1 MANRIN
7 KSILDFLYN
16 AEMTLSNSDKGT
28 FIKRET
34 DLLLLTPLK
43 VISLLIAVSGLFA
56 MVFEVRHFSQ
66 HSAEVYVTRL
76 IATLI
81 AFSVLVLL
89 NTSIGMKRPVQ
100 LVHLLLIT
108 IICSS
113 GYMIY
118 LIPSTLIVNSQIV
131 GLMIFTSALFLSWEV
146 KNQIIVAIY
155 YNLVF
160 AFAILMND
168 TEIYFLPNMFE
179 SVLFVIFLSI
189 VSVIGSAVN
198 YKLRLEL
205 AEKTL
210 RIEMSEKKYRSIF
223 DHALEGMFQTSLDGE
238 FLAVN
243 KALVKI
249 LGYKSEDELKNNK
262 KTIDFYTDPKEREN
276 LIKILNENGEVIDYR
291 LKLKR
296 KDGSIISVR
305 INDKLVVD
313 EDDPNIKYYEGS
325 IQDITEEVRLDEEKK
340 QALLALKEEKLKSD
354 ELAKEA
360 LALSRS
366 KSQFL
371 ANMSHE
377 IRTPMNGIL
386 GYLNLI
392 QNESYQSQAELSQF
406 VKNAKDS
413 AESLLDIINSILDFS
428 KIEAGKFELERINF
442 DLISVIDE
450 SIVVVSTRAKEK
462 ELKII
467 KLIQKNIPTQLN
479 GDPTRLRQIFINLL
493 SNAIKFTEQG
503 EIKII
508 LRGEKEKGNQLKL
521 YATVEDSGMGIPH
534 SKMKELFQPFSQLD
548 SSNTRKFGGTGLGL
562 VICKEIVTMMDGE
575 IWVESE
581 LGKGSK
587 FHFTSRFG
595 MQESDEF
602 VEVLP
607 ILKVEKQELEVEA
620 EVAKPSEDIK
630 RGRRRFKLLL
640 AEDNT
645 VNQKV
650 ATRILND
657 AGYNVDPVGNGAEAL
672 KAVQNGNYDLVLMD
686 VQMPEMDGFTATQT
700 IRGIQGDKS
709 KIPIIALTAHAL
721 TGDREKC
728 LEIGMNDYITKPIN
742 SKELLKILDKWLS
755 VQPVPEEERPEPEEK
770 PVQQEI
776 IFDLEHFEQISMG
789 NVEFQRDLLL
799 TYLEDIPKRI
809 ERLEVY
815 IKTNETQNAIREAH
829 TIKGSSY
836 SLGAKKLGDDAL
848 AIEIAAKREDLL
860 TSRSKLTPLK
870 ISFGKTENLIKEKF
884 SI

>member
-66 HSAEVYVTRL
+66 YSTEVYITRL

-81 AFSVLVLL
+81 AFTVLVLL
-89 NTSIGMKRPVQ
+89 NTSIGLKKPVQ

-205 AEKTL
+205 AEKTI

-249 LGYKSEDELKNNK
+249 LGYKSEDELKNYK
-262 KTIDFYTDPKEREN
+262 KAIDFYENPKEREN

-305 INDKLVVD
+305 INDKLVID

-325 IQDITEEVRLDEEKK
+325 IQDITEEVRLDEEKR

-442 DLISVIDE
+442 DLMSVIDE

-508 LRGEKEKGNQLKL
+508 LRGDKEKGNQLKL
-521 YATVEDSGMGIPH
+521 YATVEDSGMGIPE
-534 SKMKELFQPFSQLD
+534 SKMKELFLPFSQLD
-548 SSNTRKFGGTGLGL
+548 SSNTRKYGGTGLGL

-581 LGKGSK
+581 IGKGSK
-587 FHFTSRFG
+587 FHFISRFG
-595 MQESDEF
+595 VQESDEF

-607 ILKVEKQELEVEA
+607 ILKVEKQELEVED
-620 EVAKPSEDIK
+620 EVAKPTEDIK

-755 VQPVPEEERPEPEEK
+755 VQPLPEEERPEPEEK
-770 PVQQEI
+770 PVQKEI
-776 IFDLEHFEQISMG
+776 IFDLEHFDQISMG

-860 TSRSKLTPLK
+860 SSRSKLTPLK